1 METTGGVNGN
11 GLVWGEPCSR
21 YPYLYTDWKGTRT
34 IFLPLLYQIN
44 KIVGWALRNNSEH
57 LLCTDPI
64 DLFACMALCE
74 DTAVLLE
81 RSHAYLR
88 EVSFAFK
95 PFGMVWGASYGSNK
109 VQDRNLCPITVEISH
124 IVNPY
129 HSARKSIK
137 PPLQFL
143 LCNANTYFKLIIL
156 TSNIIM
162 MTIRIIIIS
171 NNMRFAH

>member
-1 METTGGVNGN
+1 
-11 GLVWGEPCSR
+11 
-21 YPYLYTDWKGTRT
+21 
-34 IFLPLLYQIN
+34 
-44 KIVGWALRNNSEH
+44 

-64 DLFACMALCE
+64 DLFACIALCE

-81 RSHAYLR
+81 RSSAYLR

-95 PFGMVWGASYGSNK
+95 PFGMVWGTSYGSNK

-143 LCNANTYFKLIIL
+143 CVTQIHILNLIL
-156 TSNIIM
+156 TSNVIM

-171 NNMRFAH
+171 NNM